1 MNFFNKTKLKAK
13 ISVELDKLKFCINYY
28 NVKNSDNL
36 KASFLKELMGQN
48 FCLVTLNTNM
58 LYENESKDFG
68 GIVNGLISE
77 LDKHNIIYCKKL
89 VNSENDMK
97 ILGVNINIDSKK
109 KHKAYMVG
117 FVINF
122 ENFEDIQGFINNY
135 TLHYYISRN
144 NKSGD
149 ELLRKFELNY
159 FNEGELSDGFDYDVL
174 DSNFIKQ
181 LVIYSTKEGSDLV
194 SNIIDRVNQE
204 E

>member
-1 MNFFNKTKLKAK
+1 MNFFNKTKFKAK

-36 KASFLKELMGQN
+36 KASFLKELMAEN

-58 LYENESKDFG
+58 LYENESKDFEDL
-68 GIVNGLISE
+68 VNGLIAE
-77 LDKHNIIYCKKL
+77 LDKHNINYCKKS

-109 KHKAYMVG
+109 KRKAYMVG
-117 FVINF
+117 FVINLESF
-122 ENFEDIQGFINNY
+122 EAIQSFINSY

-144 NKSGD
+144 TLSSE

-159 FNEGELSDGFDYDVL
+159 FNDEELVADFDYDVL

-181 LVIYSTKEGSDLV
+181 LVIYSNKEGADLV
-194 SNIIDRVNQE
+194 SGIIDRVNKE